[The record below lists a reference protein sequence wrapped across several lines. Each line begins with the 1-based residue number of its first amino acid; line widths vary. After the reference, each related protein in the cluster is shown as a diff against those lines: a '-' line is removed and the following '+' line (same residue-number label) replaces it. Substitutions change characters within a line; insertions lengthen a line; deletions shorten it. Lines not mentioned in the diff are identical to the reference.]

1 MKPIPPM
8 NATIFLTFV
17 ATVVASQLAMIS
29 DLLLVTIV
37 LALLIV
43 LVTTEPASGECDE
56 PRAKREPVPVKSTS
70 DKFPATSE
78 IFAATWLE

>member
-1 MKPIPPM
+1 M
-8 NATIFLTFV
+8 NATIFLTFATAV
-17 ATVVASQLAMIS
+17 AANQLDLIS
-29 DLLLVTIV
+29 DLLMVTIV

-56 PRAKREPVPVKSTS
+56 PHAKREPVPVKATS

>member
-8 NATIFLTFV
+8 NTTIFLTFV
-17 ATVVASQLAMIS
+17 ATLVASQLAMIS

-43 LVTTEPASGECDE
+43 LVTTEPVSGECDE
-56 PRAKREPVPVKSTS
+56 PRAKRRSVPIPSS
-70 DKFPATSE
+70 PEKFPATSE

>member
-8 NATIFLTFV
+8 NTTIFLTFV

-43 LVTTEPASGECDE
+43 LVTTEPVAGECDE
-56 PRAKREPVPVKSTS
+56 PRAKRQPVPIPSS
-70 DKFPATSE
+70 PEKFPATSE

>member
-1 MKPIPPM
+1 M
-8 NATIFLTFV
+8 NATIFLTF
-17 ATVVASQLAMIS
+17 ATAMAANQLDLIS
-29 DLLLVTIV
+29 DLLMVTIV

-43 LVTTEPASGECDE
+43 LVTTEPDSSECDQ
-56 PRAKREPVPVKSTS
+56 PRAKREPVPVKSVS